1 MQNTEFANKIK
12 LCSNSRCSN
21 EHKVFMYCEL

>member
-1 MQNTEFANKIK
+1 MNRRYLD

-21 EHKVFMYCEL
+21 EHKIFMYC